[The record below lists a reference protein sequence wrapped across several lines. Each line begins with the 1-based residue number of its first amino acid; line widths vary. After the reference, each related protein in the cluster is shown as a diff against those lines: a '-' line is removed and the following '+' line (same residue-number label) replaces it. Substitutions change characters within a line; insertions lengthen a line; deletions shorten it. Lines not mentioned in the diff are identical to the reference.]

1 MFGQIW
7 NILSVPS
14 NTQLILCSNSVLN
27 LENIVED
34 FPSSVSLIDYGFQ
47 EIKIE
52 INFSLKKYEQLN
64 MLNLEL
70 SI

>member
-27 LENIVED
+27 LENMVED

-52 INFSLKKYEQLN
+52 IDFSIKKYKQLN
-64 MLNLEL
+64 MQNLEL
-70 SI
+70 NI

>member
-27 LENIVED
+27 LENMVED

-52 INFSLKKYEQLN
+52 INFSIKKYKQLN
-64 MLNLEL
+64 MQNLEL
-70 SI
+70 NI

>member
-27 LENIVED
+27 LENMVED

-52 INFSLKKYEQLN
+52 INFSIKKYKQLN
-64 MLNLEL
+64 MQNLEL

>member
-1 MFGQIW
+1 VFGQIW

-27 LENIVED
+27 LENMVED

-52 INFSLKKYEQLN
+52 INFSIKKYKQLN
-64 MLNLEL
+64 MQNLEL